1 MICTFMNF
9 HEKENEKNLEKH
21 LTREIEIAIG
31 RGCSVFLTG
40 MRYPEDEIF
49 AEKVKEA
56 AKFYAEGEVVL
67 KTIEKGSEEELK
79 NFFMSVADYE
89 LYPYEVLS

>member
-9 HEKENEKNLEKH
+9 HENENDKNLEKH
-21 LTREIEIAIG
+21 LTKEIEIAIG

-40 MRYPEDEIF
+40 MRYHEDEIF

-67 KTIEKGSEEELK
+67 KTIEKSSDEELK
-79 NFFMSVADYE
+79 HFLMSVADYE
-89 LYPYEVLS
+89 VYPYEI

>member
-9 HEKENEKNLEKH
+9 HEKENENNLEKH
-21 LTREIEIAIG
+21 LTKEIEIAIG

-49 AEKVKEA
+49 AEKVKQA
-56 AKFYAEGEVVL
+56 AKFYADGEVVL
-67 KTIEKGSEEELK
+67 KTIEKGTDEELK
-79 NFFMSVADYE
+79 HFFVSVADYE
-89 LYPYEVLS
+89 IYPFSEC